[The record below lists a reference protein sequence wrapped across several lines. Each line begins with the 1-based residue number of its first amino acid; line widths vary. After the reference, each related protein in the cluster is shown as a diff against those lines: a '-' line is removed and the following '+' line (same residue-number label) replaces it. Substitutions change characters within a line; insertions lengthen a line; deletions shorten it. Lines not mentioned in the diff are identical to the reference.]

1 VASQMNPAV
10 FDQTTID
17 IAGANCIFRAQ
28 GQVLKF
34 PGFTIVY
41 TEGKDEKEEENG
53 LDKLL
58 PDVKEKEKLKL
69 LNLNTEQ
76 KFTQPPPRFSEA
88 SLVRELEEKGI
99 GRPSTYANILSTIQ
113 DREYVR
119 RDKGKF
125 FPTELGVIVTE
136 LLVKSFPTVLDIAF
150 TADMENKLD
159 MIEDGKSKRV
169 KTLKDFYSPFAQELT
184 KAKDEM
190 RNIKRE
196 ETPTDLVCEKC
207 NSPMIIKWG
216 RNGNFVACS
225 NYPECKN
232 TMNFTQDKEGKIKN
246 VEAKTTNTKC
256 NKCGKPMIVKE
267 GRFGQFLA
275 CSGYPECKNTI
286 NATQNDKGEIV
297 ALEAPVT
304 DAVCDLCGKPMVIKR
319 GRYGQ
324 FLGCSG
330 YPDCKNIK
338 NIHKGKDGE
347 MISQEAEVTD
357 AVCEL
362 CGKPMAVK
370 RGRFGKFLGCTGYPE
385 CKNIQK
391 MPKTISGES
400 QV

>member
-1 VASQMNPAV
+1 MNPAI

-58 PDVKEKEKLKL
+58 PDVKEKENLKL
-69 LNLNTEQ
+69 LTLNTEQ

-125 FPTELGVIVTE
+125 FPTELGVIVTG

-169 KTLKDFYSPFAQELT
+169 KTLKDFYSPFSQELA

-190 RNIKRE
+190 RNVKRE

-216 RNGNFVACS
+216 RNGNFLACS

-232 TMNFTQDKEGKIKN
+232 TMNVIQDKEGKIKN

-297 ALEAPVT
+297 ALDAPVT

-347 MISQEAEVTD
+347 MIPQEAEVTD

-362 CGKPMAVK
+362 CGKPMAFK

-391 MPKTISGES
+391 IPKATSGVS